1 MSQNS
6 GNAQHVSLYHKQSEN
21 KTKTNEVVIHR
32 HGSDQQIPLK
42 SSIKKATYNFRVFRQ
57 QHTYIATGKDTRFTV
72 QKKAKIGIASRL
84 QKCTNTERYN
94 HQQLKE
100 GANQSPASHDN
111 GNVFGRALSV
121 TVSCTEMTKCVHSLH
136 NKNKQKAIGL
146 FHRLLFMK
154 YGLSLL
160 STQREKA
167 LDIKYDDEWAYDEN
181 EHMMNEHIMNEHD
194 E

>member
-1 MSQNS
+1 MH
-6 GNAQHVSLYHKQSEN
+6 ALPMHDTHVPEQRQCTTRFIVPQTVREQN

-100 GANQSPASHDN
+100 GAVSSTYTLRHSVMHRNDKMC
-111 GNVFGRALSV
+111 ALS
-121 TVSCTEMTKCVHSLH
+121 T
-136 NKNKQKAIGL
+136 
-146 FHRLLFMK
+146 
-154 YGLSLL
+154 
-160 STQREKA
+160 
-167 LDIKYDDEWAYDEN
+167 
-181 EHMMNEHIMNEHD
+181 
-194 E
+194 